1 MENKALLEKISSG
14 DDEQIAE
21 ALRDFKENGD
31 LQAAGTLLDHLRQ
44 IKDERLVTTLSNL
57 LTDIKDSQFRALLIS
72 KLEEAEDE
80 RTRSGL
86 LRIVWES
93 ALDYSAYLDVF
104 LRLLQDESFLVA
116 FEASTV
122 IENLVHRLSLE
133 QIDRLREAIRHFP
146 EEKEFLV
153 ENIREAIDREIADEE
168 M

>member
-14 DDEQIAE
+14 DDEQITE

-31 LQAAGTLLDHLRQ
+31 LQAAGALLDHLRQ

-57 LTDIKDSQFRALLIS
+57 LADIKDSQFRALLIS
-72 KLEEAEDE
+72 KLEKAEDE

-86 LRIVWES
+86 LRIIWES

>member
-31 LQAAGTLLDHLRQ
+31 LQAAGALLDHLRQ

-57 LTDIKDSQFRALLIS
+57 LADIKDSQFRALLIS
-72 KLEEAEDE
+72 KLEKAEDE

-86 LRIVWES
+86 LRIIWES

-133 QIDRLREAIRHFP
+133 QIDRLREDIRHFP

>member
-31 LQAAGTLLDHLRQ
+31 LQAAGALLDHLRQ

-57 LTDIKDSQFRALLIS
+57 LADIKDSQFRALLIS

-122 IENLVHRLSLE
+122 IENLVHRLSLK

>member
-31 LQAAGTLLDHLRQ
+31 LQAAGALLDHLRQ

-57 LTDIKDSQFRALLIS
+57 LADIKDSQFRALLIS

-93 ALDYSAYLDVF
+93 ALDYSAYLNVF

-122 IENLVHRLSLE
+122 IENLVHRLSLK

>member
-31 LQAAGTLLDHLRQ
+31 LQAAGALLDHLRQ

-57 LTDIKDSQFRALLIS
+57 LADIKDSQFRALLIS
-72 KLEEAEDE
+72 KLEKAEDE

-86 LRIVWES
+86 LRIIWES

>member
-31 LQAAGTLLDHLRQ
+31 LQAAGALLDHLRQ

-57 LTDIKDSQFRALLIS
+57 LADIKDSQFRPLLIS